1 MQIETVAR
9 AVFDSVDDYVKRSFN
24 GTISKKI
31 PLRNIGDWYREI
43 DVNDDAKMLFLR
55 TANQC
60 MPLPFENIS
69 GIIIGTKKQKVGE
82 EVHVTSGNN
91 WGLTAAAA
99 AFGWLVL
106 SRSTKATVVDNY
118 VWVNYVQIYL
128 SGHPTDNEAIF
139 LCNDGREA
147 LQIVHILRGI
157 IEERRQYAKRYEEP
171 DRLTLQIEQ
180 GIQRKVD
187 EVAAKAA
194 KEEKKKQVSEVIFYL
209 FIASILFLIFVLIY
223 TS

>member
-1 MQIETVAR
+1 MQIETVSR
-9 AVFDSVDDYVKRSFN
+9 AVFDSVDDSVKRSFN

-31 PLRNIGDWYREI
+31 PFRNIGDWYREI
-43 DVNDDAKMLFLR
+43 DVSDDAKMLFLR

-69 GIIIGTKKQKVGE
+69 GIIIGTKKQKVDE

-118 VWVNYVQIYL
+118 V
-128 SGHPTDNEAIF
+128 
-139 LCNDGREA
+139 
-147 LQIVHILRGI
+147 
-157 IEERRQYAKRYEEP
+157 
-171 DRLTLQIEQ
+171 
-180 GIQRKVD
+180 
-187 EVAAKAA
+187 
-194 KEEKKKQVSEVIFYL
+194 
-209 FIASILFLIFVLIY
+209 
-223 TS
+223 

>member
-1 MQIETVAR
+1 MQIETVSR
-9 AVFDSVDDYVKRSFN
+9 AVFDSVDDSVKRSFN

-43 DVNDDAKMLFLR
+43 DVSDDAKMLFLR

-187 EVAAKAA
+187 EVAAK
-194 KEEKKKQVSEVIFYL
+194 EEKKKQVSEVIFYL

>member
-1 MQIETVAR
+1 MQIETVSR
-9 AVFDSVDDYVKRSFN
+9 AVFDSVDDAVKRSFN

-43 DVNDDAKMLFLR
+43 DVSDDAKMLFLR

-128 SGHPTDNEAIF
+128 SGHPTDSEAIF
-139 LCNDGREA
+139 LCNDEREA
-147 LQIVHILRGI
+147 LEIVHILRGI
-157 IEERRQYAKRYEEP
+157 IEERRQYAIRYEEP
-171 DRLTLQIEQ
+171 DRLTLSIEQ
-180 GIQRKVD
+180 GIQRKVVRVD
-187 EVAAKAA
+187 PE
-194 KEEKKKQVSEVIFYL
+194 KEKEKRGENI
-209 FIASILFLIFVLIY
+209 
-223 TS
+223 